1 MAKDHPGSD
10 ESEGEVMQCNIDRR
24 GRMVRLLIGAVVEI
38 AGFGLL
44 AWWFL
49 GGPPWTIWPSVAC
62 IIAGDFAMLEGAL
75 GWCAIRAMGFRT
87 PI

>member
-1 MAKDHPGSD
+1 
-10 ESEGEVMQCNIDRR
+10 MQCNIDRR

>member
-1 MAKDHPGSD
+1 
-10 ESEGEVMQCNIDRR
+10 MQCNIDRR
-24 GRMVRLLIGAVVEI
+24 GRRVRLLIGAVVEI

-49 GGPPWTIWPSVAC
+49 GGPPWMIWPSVAC
-62 IIAGDFAMLEGAL
+62 IITGDFAMLEGAL

>member
-1 MAKDHPGSD
+1 MAKDHPGSV

>member
-1 MAKDHPGSD
+1 
-10 ESEGEVMQCNIDRR
+10 
-24 GRMVRLLIGAVVEI
+24 
-38 AGFGLL
+38 
-44 AWWFL
+44 
-49 GGPPWTIWPSVAC
+49 VAC